1 MAILKGMASLGR
13 MLGYFAFGSVAV
25 GTLFG
30 LGFNVNL
37 RGGVRSGDEERR
49 RKLGPAELFNL
60 KNISGTLTYHDRPS
74 PTIVFIH
81 GRSAGWSEALPMAQR
96 FYTEGYNVV
105 LWGRGGRTIHYGDE
119 AIQDALA
126 IVERVRE
133 HPAVD
138 PARVFVFGLS
148 LGAAIALGAAA
159 EDNQQQIAA
168 VIADS
173 PYCDLQSA
181 ALHYVTAF
189 GYIPKLVAWPTAF
202 VMFRVAEAAHHI
214 QFKGCNPIDSVRR
227 IRCPVLLIHGKAD
240 WRVPPEH
247 SARLFHAI
255 TSRKDFWLVEDAV
268 HTQAFI
274 RHAHEYVQR
283 VNEFVTIV

>member
-1 MAILKGMASLGR
+1 MASFGR
-13 MLGYFAFGSVAV
+13 MLGYFAVGSVAV

-37 RGGVRSGDEERR
+37 GGGVRADDEERR
-49 RKLGPAELFNL
+49 RKLGPTEPFNL
-60 KNISGTLTYHDRPS
+60 ENISGTLTYHGHPS

-81 GRSAGWSEALPMAQR
+81 GRSAGWSEALPLAQR
-96 FYTEGYNVV
+96 FYAEGYNVV
-105 LWGRGGRTIHYGDE
+105 LWGRRGRTIHYGDE
-119 AIQDALA
+119 GIHDALRV
-126 IVERVRE
+126 VERVRE
-133 HPAVD
+133 LPAVD
-138 PARVFVFGLS
+138 PGRIFVFGLS

-159 EDNQQQIAA
+159 EDKKQQITG

-173 PYCDLQSA
+173 PYCDLKSA

-189 GYIPKLVAWPTAF
+189 GHIPKLVAWPTAF
-202 VMFRVAEAAHHI
+202 VMFRVAEAVHHV
-214 QFKGCNPIDSVRR
+214 QLKSCNPIDWVRG

-247 SARLFHAI
+247 SVRLFEAI
-255 TSRKDFWLVEDAV
+255 TSRKDFWLVEDAG

-274 RHAHEYVQR
+274 RHGHEYAGR
-283 VNEFVTIV
+283 VNQFFTEV